1 MLNKLKEVTGG
12 DKKQMQL
19 HIDSYIDGMTGRVN
33 SLKNALEQENYQGI
47 GNIVMKAKPHFITM
61 GFDDLYRLANHV
73 ERSVN
78 KIYSKDM
85 VKEHTRDLINDLE
98 ASIEKV
104 KRVKL

>member
-1 MLNKLKEVTGG
+1 MLDKLKKATGG
-12 DKKQMQL
+12 DTKQMKL
-19 HIDSYIDGMTGRVN
+19 RIHAYIDGMSGRVN

-47 GNIVMKAKPHFITM
+47 GNIVMRAKPHFEVM

-85 VKEHTRDLINDLE
+85 VKEHTQDFINDLE

-104 KRVKL
+104 KKAKI

>member
-1 MLNKLKEVTGG
+1 MLDNLKKVTGG
-12 DKKQMQL
+12 NKKDMQI

-47 GNIVMKAKPHFITM
+47 GNIVMRAKPQFTLM

-78 KIYSKDM
+78 KIYSKEM
-85 VKEHTRDLINDLE
+85 VKEHTLDLIKDLE

-104 KRVKL
+104 KRIKL